1 MYILIHEDCSIETT
15 DVLTKDLM
23 DAVDAGVLDILNVS
37 SVDTPNIYQ
46 YVKGNW
52 EVLRKV

>member
-15 DVLTKDLM
+15 DVLTKELT

-37 SVDTPNIYQ
+37 SVDTPNIYI
-46 YVKGNW
+46 YIYISI
-52 EVLRKV
+52 